1 MIKNYLK
8 TAWRNLVKHRAHS
21 FINLSGLSVGLA
33 CSLLILL
40 WVRDE
45 LNVDAFHANGARLYK
60 VYEREY
66 YTTHIDGNYD
76 TPGILADELKKVFP
90 EIEDAISMEESNTPA
105 VLRAGSKTLKVDGS
119 GVGASL
125 FTMFSYPLLLGNP
138 RTALSGPLNMAIS
151 RKTAIQFFGS
161 PQEAI
166 GKTIRMNDKK
176 DFTISAVFEDF
187 PSAASRRFDYL
198 ISWTAWLEDHRWSNG
213 WTSSGPLTYVLLR
226 PGTNPA
232 ALDRKL
238 AHLPDK
244 YMTDQSAAYH
254 IEWGLQKFDEVYL
267 HSQFKDG
274 RVAGGRIEY
283 VRLFSIIAVFVLLI
297 ACINFMNLSTARSI
311 RRSREVGVRKV
322 AGATR
327 ITLIRQF
334 IGESLLLTSMAVGI
348 ALVLMLLALPL
359 FNEVTQKQMVLRFG
373 AAGFWVQL
381 AVITVTTGVVA
392 GSYPAIFLSSF
403 HPVKVLKGV
412 ARFTSGAIWF
422 RKGLVVFQFVIS
434 IVLVAGTIVVSRQ
447 IDFIQHRNIG
457 YDRTALVYIPMEGL
471 LDQKYNLFKNGASG
485 MTGIENISFV
495 SDNPTTL
502 NSQTNEV
509 DWDGRP
515 PSTMISFENQ
525 QCGYDLV
532 PTMQLQLKEGRDF
545 SPGLSLDS
553 SRACLINETAAREIG
568 YTHAVGRRLTV
579 NGRKLTIIGVLKD
592 FHFRSLH
599 EPIRPLILRHSV
611 RDYGNILVR
620 IQPGKTKEA
629 LHNLQA
635 LCKQLNPAFPFTY
648 AFSDEEYA
656 KLYRNEQVVGKL
668 SNTFSFL
675 AIFISCLGL
684 LGLVMFTAEQR
695 TKEIGIRKVLGASV
709 IGIVRLISADFLKLV
724 IIAILLACPLAW
736 WMMSRWLDNYAYRI
750 NLNLWIFVLAGT
762 LAVLITLCTI
772 SFQSIRAALAN
783 PAVSLKTE

>member
-1 MIKNYLK
+1 MLNNYFK

-21 FINLSGLSVGLA
+21 VINLSGLSVGLA

-40 WVRDE
+40 WVQDE

-66 YTTHIDGNYD
+66 YATHIDGNYD

-90 EIEDAISMEESNTPA
+90 EIEEAVSLEDSNTPA
-105 VLRAGSKTLKVDGS
+105 VLKAGGKTLKVDGN
-119 GVGASL
+119 GVGAGV
-125 FTMFSYPLLLGNP
+125 FRMFSYPLLEGDP

-151 RKTAIQFFGS
+151 RKTATRFFGS
-161 PQEAI
+161 PQAAM
-166 GKTIRMNDKK
+166 GKIIRMNDKK
-176 DFTISAVFEDF
+176 DFTVSAVFEDL
-187 PSAASRRFDYL
+187 PSAASRKFDYL
-198 ISWTAWLEDHRWSNG
+198 IGWTAWLEDNRWANG

-226 PGTNPA
+226 PGTNA
-232 ALDRKL
+232 KKLDQKL

-244 YMTDQSAAYH
+244 YMHEQSAAYH
-254 IEWGLQKFDEVYL
+254 VEWGLQKFDEVYL
-267 HSQFKDG
+267 HSRFKDG

-327 ITLIRQF
+327 TTLIRQF

-348 ALVLMLLALPL
+348 ALFLMLLALPL
-359 FNEVTQKQMVLRFG
+359 FNQVTQKQMVLPFG
-373 AAGFWVQL
+373 TADFWVKL
-381 AVITVTTGVVA
+381 AVITVITGMVA
-392 GSYPAIFLSSF
+392 GSYPALFLSSF

-412 ARFTSGAIWF
+412 AKFTSAAIWF

-447 IDFIQHRNIG
+447 IDFIQHRNLG
-457 YDRTALVYIPMEGL
+457 YNREALVYIPMEGRL
-471 LDQKYNLFKNGASG
+471 GEKYKLFKDQAAG
-485 MTGIENISFV
+485 MAGIQNISFI
-495 SDNPTTL
+495 SGDL
-502 NSQTNEV
+502 SSLDSQTNNV

-515 PSTMISFENQ
+515 PGTMISFEYQ
-525 QCGYDLV
+525 QCGYDLARTIQV
-532 PTMQLQLKEGRDF
+532 QLKEGRDF

-553 SRACLINETAAREIG
+553 SDACLINETAAQEIG
-568 YTHAVGRRLTV
+568 YTNAIGRRLTV

-599 EPIRPLILRHSV
+599 EPIRPLILRHGV
-611 RDYGNILVR
+611 HNFGHILVR
-620 IQPGKTKEA
+620 IQPGRTQEA
-629 LHNLQA
+629 LHNLET

-648 AFSDEEYA
+648 TFSDEEYA
-656 KLYRNEQVVGKL
+656 NLYRTEQVVGKL

-709 IGIVRLISADFLKLV
+709 TGIVRLISADFLKLV

-736 WMMSRWLDNYAYRI
+736 WMMSRWLDDYAYRI
-750 NLNLWIFVLAGT
+750 SLNLWIFVWAGA
-762 LAVLITLCTI
+762 LAVLITICTI
-772 SFQSIRAALAN
+772 SFQAIRAALAN
-783 PAVSLKTE
+783 PVASLKTE